1 MNTDNHTTLPRR
13 RYERRMVLLLSL
25 SFGLVGLDR
34 FIILPLFPVIMHDL
48 QLDYQDL
55 GFLSAA
61 LAFTWGFSAL
71 GAGYVIDRLG
81 RKTALVLSIAVLS
94 LLSGLSAL
102 ASGLFGLVLLRAL
115 MGLCEGAFTPTSIIV
130 TDEVSHPD
138 RRGQNLGFQQAL
150 FPILGLCLGPL
161 LAASLL
167 ELFDSWRTV
176 FAIISLPGLLLAAYL
191 WKVYRPAPL
200 ADRQRQARGNL
211 RTNWLA
217 AFRSGNVSLNI
228 LIMFC
233 ILTCQFVLCAMLPS
247 YLTDYLHLETLSM
260 AVVISAIGVGGFI
273 GQLIIPA
280 MSDRLGRKP
289 VVMVSFMTSATLVGL
304 LIICPAI
311 TSLLFLLLFLLS
323 FFNFSLICM
332 TVGPLTSESVPAAL
346 LPTATGIVVG
356 FGEILGGGVSPAVAG
371 YAATHF
377 GLPSILYVALA
388 GSVAGLLLSLCL
400 RDSLAQR
407 APEPALQPME
417 ALPASLTLKE

>member
-48 QLDYQDL
+48 HLDYQDL

-81 RKTALVLSIAVLS
+81 RKNALVLSIAVLS
-94 LLSGLSAL
+94 LLAGLSAL

-200 ADRQRQARGNL
+200 SGQQRQARGNA
-211 RTNWLA
+211 RNWLA

-260 AVVISAIGVGGFI
+260 AVVISAIGIGGFI

-280 MSDRLGRKP
+280 LSDRLGRRP

-304 LIICPAI
+304 LIICPAV
-311 TSLLFLLLFLLS
+311 TGLLFLLLFLLS

-400 RDSLAQR
+400 RDSQARR
-407 APEPALQPME
+407 APAAVLQPME

>member
-1 MNTDNHTTLPRR
+1 MIRDNLATPPERH
-13 RYERRMVLLLSL
+13 YEQRMVLLLSL

-34 FIILPLFPVIMHDL
+34 FIILPLFPVIMRDL

-55 GFLSAA
+55 GMLSAA
-61 LAFTWGFSAL
+61 LAFAWGFSAL

-94 LLSGLSAL
+94 LLSGMSAL
-102 ASGLFGLVLLRAL
+102 AGGLFGLVVIRGL

-130 TDEVSHPD
+130 TDEVSHPQ

-167 ELFDSWRTV
+167 ELFDSWRMV
-176 FAIISLPGLLLAAYL
+176 FAIISLPGLLLAGYL
-191 WKVYRPAPL
+191 WKIYRPAPL
-200 ADRQRQARGNL
+200 PAHQQPASGRGWA
-211 RTNWLA
+211 NWLS
-217 AFRSGNVSLNI
+217 AFKSGNVSLNI

-247 YLTDYLHLETLSM
+247 YLTDYMHLETLSM
-260 AVVISAIGVGGFI
+260 AVVISALGVGGFI

-289 VVMVSFMTSATLVGL
+289 VVIVSFMTSATLVGL
-304 LIICPAI
+304 LIISPAI
-311 TSLLFLLLFLLS
+311 TGLLFLLLFLLS

-332 TVGPLTSESVPAAL
+332 TVGPLTSESVPPAL

-371 YAATHF
+371 YAAMHF

-388 GSVAGLLLSLCL
+388 GSVGGLLLSLGL
-400 RDSLAQR
+400 RDNLQ
-407 APEPALQPME
+407 PLPALSAAN
-417 ALPASLTLKE
+417 ALPISLPLKD